1 MTKDIIQNMVDPLK
15 GRTTNT
21 TSAIE
26 GLKVVKIIERI
37 YALRD
42 KQDNNHLKKS

>member
-1 MTKDIIQNMVDPLK
+1 MTKGNIQNVLDTMK
-15 GRTTNT
+15 GRTTNA

-37 YALRD
+37 FALRD